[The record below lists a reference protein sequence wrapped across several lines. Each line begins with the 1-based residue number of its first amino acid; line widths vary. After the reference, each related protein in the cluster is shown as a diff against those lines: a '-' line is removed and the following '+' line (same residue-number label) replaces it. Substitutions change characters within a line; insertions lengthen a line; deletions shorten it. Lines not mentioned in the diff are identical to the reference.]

1 MRERIMKNSRNQ
13 NFQRLD
19 KSQLSMHAL
28 TDDLDDRDYWFS
40 KSPQKRLEHI
50 EMLRTLNYG
59 HLASS
64 RLQRLFEIAELS

>member
-1 MRERIMKNSRNQ
+1 MKKSGSY

-19 KSQLSMHAL
+19 KSQLSVHPL
-28 TDDLDDRDYWFS
+28 TDEVDDRDYWYS
-40 KSPQKRLEHI
+40 KSPQKRLEHL

>member
-1 MRERIMKNSRNQ
+1 
-13 NFQRLD
+13 
-19 KSQLSMHAL
+19 MHAL